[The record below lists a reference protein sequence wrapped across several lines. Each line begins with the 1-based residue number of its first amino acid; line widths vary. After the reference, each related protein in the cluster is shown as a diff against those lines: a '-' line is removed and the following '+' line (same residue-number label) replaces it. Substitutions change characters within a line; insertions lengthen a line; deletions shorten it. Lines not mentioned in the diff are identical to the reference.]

1 MIDYGINTGM
11 ALNKNILFGKVEG
24 PKLLVPS
31 KNSAFCIWRKRT
43 RDGFDEE
50 QVVYQKRHKLY
61 EFPTSKNRHIT
72 SKSSATSFTSKFTE
86 ESEILI
92 ETQKIQVED
101 NKSENDKWL
110 TMIDTF
116 APYTNLSMKTRP
128 DFYNNLM
135 KNVGNQWVRGRKR
148 TNIVTKTSSL
158 SKLLEDIVVPEWQNY
173 LLEKKDKENN
183 NKSFG
188 LRSDAVWKKLF
199 RDWREFFRV
208 LFKHRF
214 HRMDYQTREQKLNWI
229 KVLSGEL
236 GFPTFLDENL
246 IYSFN
251 FFHQIHLS
259 EKNKAKYSDI
269 LSDSKTGFDALNR
282 YTNQSRTLFLLDPM
296 CSRLLYFVYGNL
308 KDFYSELLSKNI
320 KSKVE
325 ECIDY
330 VLTQYNSLS
339 KEGDVIS
346 TDSLP
351 I

>member
-1 MIDYGINTGM
+1 MIGNGLNTGM
-11 ALNKNILFGKVEG
+11 AFNKISPFGKVDG
-24 PKLLVPS
+24 PNLLVQS

-43 RDGFDEE
+43 RDEFPEE
-50 QVVYQKRHKLY
+50 QVIDQKRHKIY
-61 EFPTSKNRHIT
+61 EFPTFGENYIT
-72 SKSSATSFTSKFTE
+72 SKSSVTSFTSKYTEDTEIMVKSHKTPLE
-86 ESEILI
+86 ESKTDSDKCLTKI
-92 ETQKIQVED
+92 EA
-101 NKSENDKWL
+101 
-110 TMIDTF
+110 F
-116 APYTNLSMKTRP
+116 APFQNLSMKTRS
-128 DFYNNLM
+128 DFYNSLM
-135 KNVGNQWVRGRKR
+135 TDVGNQWVRGRKR

-158 SKLLEDIVVPEWQNY
+158 TQLIEDIVVPEWKDY
-173 LLEKKDKENN
+173 LIEKKDKENN
-183 NKSFG
+183 NKGFG

-229 KVLSGEL
+229 KVLNSEL

-269 LSDSKTGFDALNR
+269 LSDCTTGFDALNR
-282 YTNQSRTLFLLDPM
+282 YTNKSRTLFLEDPM
-296 CSRLLYFVYGNL
+296 CSRLLYFVYCNF
-308 KDFYSELLSKNI
+308 KDFYADLLSKNI

-330 VLTQYNSLS
+330 VLAQYDTLQW
-339 KEGDVIS
+339 EGDVIQ